1 MSLVLAKNK
10 RRCTRVQQ
18 SKFFVK
24 ALENTIKNNIPYKKK
39 QSFKVK

>member
-24 ALENTIKNNIPYKKK
+24 ALKNTIKNNIPYDKNRASK
-39 QSFKVK
+39 